1 MLRIENLKKFLGK
14 NVILNKVN
22 LKVNLSEIK
31 VIMGL
36 NGSGKSTFLKI
47 VAGLIQPDEGQ
58 IFINDKDITKLDP
71 EDRNIGYVPQH
82 PALFPHLTV
91 KENIYYSLK
100 NKRGSKKLADQL
112 VEMLDLEPYL
122 EKKTDIL
129 SGGYKS
135 RVSLARALVSQPEV
149 VLLDE
154 PLSDFDLAIKEKLLE
169 KFKKVLKFLNIPVI
183 YVTHDPVEA
192 QIIGDTFSVLIKG
205 KIKEINSI
213 EEAHQLMR
221 KDLEEIY

>member
-1 MLRIENLKKFLGK
+1 
-14 NVILNKVN
+14 
-22 LKVNLSEIK
+22 
-31 VIMGL
+31 
-36 NGSGKSTFLKI
+36 
-47 VAGLIQPDEGQ
+47 
-58 IFINDKDITKLDP
+58 
-71 EDRNIGYVPQH
+71 
-82 PALFPHLTV
+82 
-91 KENIYYSLK
+91 
-100 NKRGSKKLADQL
+100 
-112 VEMLDLEPYL
+112 MLDLESYL

-149 VLLDE
+149 ILLDE
-154 PLSDFDLAIKEKLLE
+154 PLSDLDLAIKEKLLE
-169 KFKKVLKFLNIPVI
+169 KFKKVLKLLNIPVI

>member
-1 MLRIENLKKFLGK
+1 MLRIENLKKFFGK

-22 LKVNLSEIK
+22 LKVNPSEIK

-47 VAGLIQPDEGQ
+47 IAGLIQPDEGQ

-112 VEMLDLEPYL
+112 VKMLDLEPYL

-149 VLLDE
+149 ILLDE
-154 PLSDFDLAIKEKLLE
+154 PLSDLDLAIKEKLLE
-169 KFKKVLKFLNIPVI
+169 KFKEVLKFLNIPVI

-221 KDLEEIY
+221 KDL

>member
-22 LKVNLSEIK
+22 LKVNPSEIK

>member
-1 MLRIENLKKFLGK
+1 MLRIENLKKFFGK

-22 LKVNLSEIK
+22 LKVNPSEIK

-47 VAGLIQPDEGQ
+47 VAGLIQPDEGL
-58 IFINDKDITKLDP
+58 IFINDKNITKLDP

-112 VEMLDLEPYL
+112 VEMLDLESYL
-122 EKKTDIL
+122 EKKIDIL

-221 KDLEEIY
+221 KDL